1 MAKEIRN
8 ILTETEIYEVSDF
21 FKLFGDSTRLSI
33 LYALENNPMCVND
46 LCKIINITKSAASHQ
61 LKILKLNKVV
71 KYSKKGK
78 NVIYELDDEHVSSI
92 IEKAIDHLKEGK

>member
-8 ILTETEIYEVSDF
+8 TLTETEIYEVSDF

-33 LYALENNPMCVND
+33 LYALENNPMCAND
-46 LCKIINITKSAASHQ
+46 LCKVINITKSAASHQ

-92 IEKAIDHLKEGK
+92 IEMAIDHLKEGK

>member
-46 LCKIINITKSAASHQ
+46 LCKVNNITKSAASHQ

-92 IEKAIDHLKEGK
+92 IEMAIDHLKEGK

>member
-33 LYALENNPMCVND
+33 LYALENNPMCFND
-46 LCKIINITKSAASHQ
+46 LGKVINITKSAASHQ

-92 IEKAIDHLKEGK
+92 IEMAIDHLKEGK